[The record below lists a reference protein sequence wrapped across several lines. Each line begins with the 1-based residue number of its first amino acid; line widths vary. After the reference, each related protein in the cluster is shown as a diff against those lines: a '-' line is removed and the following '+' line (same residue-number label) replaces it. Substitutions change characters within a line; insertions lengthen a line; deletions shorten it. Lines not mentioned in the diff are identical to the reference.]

1 MRAPLQGT
9 NRHDRAMRR
18 RASHLASLG
27 LGLGLALG
35 MGACFDEPGSNNDSN
50 CPVGEEGCSCL
61 QNATCLGTLVC
72 VQGVCMSDGGETA
85 GDGDGE
91 PGDGDGDPGETVVV
105 DLFTEAC
112 GLTATWTS
120 HTPDASPIS
129 CDAVGEAA
137 TGWMVRYP
145 ELTLGNTTF
154 TKVIGITAPPDVSHF
169 VRGLYNIDDVPNPS
183 TLEFRADV
191 LLRCAD
197 GQAQC
202 VGQFGLAIA
211 EGIPNGLYTILDDR
225 SLLSGQAPISMSV
238 SLAVLVTFSE
248 PSVGLVGDRTEQAG
262 PPSPEVL
269 IVNPRLVLP

>member
-1 MRAPLQGT
+1 MSWHSRSMRSGAFC
-9 NRHDRAMRR
+9 
-18 RASHLASLG
+18 LASLG
-27 LGLGLALG
+27 LILGIALG
-35 MGACFDEPGSNNDSN
+35 VGACFDDPVGSGNDSD

-61 QNATCLGTLVC
+61 QNATCFGTLEC

-85 GDGDGE
+85 GDGDGD
-91 PGDGDGDPGETVVV
+91 PGDGDGDGDPGENVVV

-120 HTPDASPIS
+120 HTPDASPIP
-129 CDAVGEAA
+129 CDAIGDAA

-145 ELTLGNTTF
+145 ELTLGGTSF
-154 TKVIGITAPPDVSHF
+154 TKVIGITSPSEISQF
-169 VRGLYNIDDVPNPS
+169 VRGLYNVDDVSNPS
-183 TLEFRADV
+183 MLEFRADL

-211 EGIPNGLYTILDDR
+211 EGIPNGLYAILDDR

-238 SLAVLVTFSE
+238 SLATLVTLSE
-248 PSVGLVGDRTEQAG
+248 PSIGLVGDRTEPAG
-262 PPSPEVL
+262 AASPEVL